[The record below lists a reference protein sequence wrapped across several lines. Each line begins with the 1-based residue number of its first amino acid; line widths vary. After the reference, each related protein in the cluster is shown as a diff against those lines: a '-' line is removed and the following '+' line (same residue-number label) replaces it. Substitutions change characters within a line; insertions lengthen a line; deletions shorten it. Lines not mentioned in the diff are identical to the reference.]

1 MASIE
6 ERKQKVEE
14 RKRLLERV
22 KSAIKQST
30 LTTASIVSLGLP
42 GTINAQNNFTNTI
55 PQDHTT
61 NSNNLSINQN
71 RNTNKPIADF
81 MAEQINLYQDEMS
94 QKIIQQKSMPI
105 EVDYQNREFVEQY
118 YASHVGNLNLET
130 CRYQNSQSKT
140 SKMKVQ
146 KRPDIITINQDH
158 PMFNENFLAYFSPN
172 NPNSIVLQKM
182 TPLSEELAQTYK
194 DKGLNYVAE
203 YRKGN
208 PVALNLAALHEW
220 GHQQA
225 IVNSN
230 PKDNLQYFS
239 DFYRNDRLNEKRSKA
254 IEYLYI
260 ANQYSQLKAQGV
272 ETVEYGGKKYPTES
286 ILDICPEIK
295 NYLTENNFSID
306 DKKQVRDIVKIASD
320 TWNTKHAKTYSY
332 QLFTNAEVNMAA
344 DNIFQTLHQD
354 EHAYNKVANDMLKKV
369 HVGFNTNLDLRYCRD
384 LLDDCTHEDV
394 LIAVK
399 DKKLN
404 YVSTTFD
411 EIIKIDNYLSSIG
424 IADKNKAQFL
434 EENYKNITT
443 RQGPVDEGL
452 KNLLLASDNATIKYA
467 DGIIETKDGSL
478 SMNGVTVSSDKQT
491 AQKEA
496 NAQTNTALQSFINS
510 AHMIKR

>member
-1 MASIE
+1 
-6 ERKQKVEE
+6 
-14 RKRLLERV
+14 
-22 KSAIKQST
+22 
-30 LTTASIVSLGLP
+30 
-42 GTINAQNNFTNTI
+42 
-55 PQDHTT
+55 
-61 NSNNLSINQN
+61 
-71 RNTNKPIADF
+71 
-81 MAEQINLYQDEMS
+81 
-94 QKIIQQKSMPI
+94 
-105 EVDYQNREFVEQY
+105 
-118 YASHVGNLNLET
+118 
-130 CRYQNSQSKT
+130 
-140 SKMKVQ
+140 
-146 KRPDIITINQDH
+146 
-158 PMFNENFLAYFSPN
+158 MFNENFLAYFSPN

-411 EIIKIDNYLSSIG
+411 EIMEQYSLWGTTPSGRPNCTYIDVTPGFDIEFNHGSTRPTEESNRFLQRGYESLRQMRFGLACALLGDGHYTFQLHTRWLGQHWWYQEYDIPIEKPLGAFYKAEDGTYRRDYENAVGVVNMSDHDVDRICRYHLSPINISFQTMNPQLRCKMLNNRFAGEALKKVDVLKEAGIEMNGQIVLCKGVNDGAELEFSITELALQVYRNLG
-424 IADKNKAQFL
+424 WKHVLFRG
-434 EENYKNITT
+434 YW
-443 RQGPVDEGL
+443 G
-452 KNLLLASDNATIKYA
+452 LLL
-467 DGIIETKDGSL
+467 
-478 SMNGVTVSSDKQT
+478 T
-491 AQKEA
+491 A
-496 NAQTNTALQSFINS
+496 
-510 AHMIKR
+510 